1 MTEGTPGPERSP
13 AVEPARERL
22 NRNFAE
28 LLQEVRVAQT
38 GVQFLFAFLLTL
50 PFTNRFGQLEDR
62 DIGAYSVAA
71 AGAAV
76 AAVLLVAPVSY
87 HRVAFRRGRK
97 PELVNMASWMAQL
110 GLLAFGLSLLA
121 AGFLI
126 ADVVLGLAWAIGFS
140 VLLFVLEAVLWY
152 VVPVA
157 GLLISAR
164 HR

>member
-1 MTEGTPGPERSP
+1 MAEGTPDPERSP

-50 PFTNRFGQLEDR
+50 PFTNRFDRLPDR
-62 DIGAYSVAA
+62 DIGAYSFAA

-87 HRVAFRRGRK
+87 HRLAFRRGRK
-97 PELVNMASWMAQL
+97 PELVNMASMMAQL
-110 GLLAFGLSLLA
+110 GLVAFGLSLLA

-126 ADVVLGLAWAIGFS
+126 ADVVLGLNWAIGFS
-140 VLLFVLEAVLWY
+140 ALLFVLELVLWY
-152 VVPVA
+152 VVPLA
-157 GLLISAR
+157 GLLISSR
-164 HR
+164 RR

>member
-1 MTEGTPGPERSP
+1 MADDTPGPERSP

-50 PFTNRFGQLEDR
+50 PFTNRFARLSDR
-62 DIGAYSVAA
+62 DLGAYSVAA

-97 PELVNMASWMAQL
+97 PELVNMASVMAQL

-126 ADVVLGLAWAIGFS
+126 ADVVLGLNWAIGFG
-140 VLLFVLEAVLWY
+140 VLLFVLEVGLWY
-152 VVPVA
+152 VLPLA
-157 GLLISAR
+157 GLLVNAR
-164 HR
+164 RR